1 MEDLMEVPGLVL
13 VLEVLDDVHKVVKAV
28 KHVLRT
34 IDNEIPYNA
43 YEWIFWATSRFR
55 PFKATS
61 VSFDHWNI
69 RWRLIMR
76 RISVVYIG
84 KR

>member
-1 MEDLMEVPGLVL
+1 MEDLMEVPELVL
-13 VLEVLDDVHKVVKAV
+13 VLEVLDVHNVVEAV
-28 KHVLRT
+28 KHVLRA
-34 IDNEIPYNA
+34 IDNEISDNA
-43 YEWIFWATSRFR
+43 YEWIFWVTSRFR
-55 PFKATS
+55 PFKAIS

-76 RISVVYIG
+76 CISMVYSG